1 MIHWTEA
8 GEARSARWRS
18 ERGAAPPKRVVI
30 ADDSMAADT
39 AYRLACE
46 GTGLLWRGDFQNA
59 RLLLQAMARRVDK
72 PAKPKRTKRHKAGE
86 SDTVAEAPAPVFPE
100 AFHLHRQAQAQRA
113 RVLGMVLIPFDA
125 DYGIPLRRAP
135 DAKKACAEA
144 WGPASAAPTLVAA
157 RTALPPEGAVP
168 PKGGLSAERS
178 ANSACV
184 ASLRELM
191 GFISAHEWRRK
202 GVAIPALGED
212 GPHNRVHPH
221 YGVFS
226 PVRGEYIDLVAQA
239 PVPDGIADLV
249 AFDIGT
255 GTGVLAAVLALR
267 SGVQR
272 VVATDQDPR
281 ALACARDN
289 LKRLGFPQVEVREA
303 NLFPEGKANIIACNP
318 PWLPA
323 RPGSPLEHAVYDED
337 GRMLLGFLN
346 GLAAHL
352 EPKGEGWL
360 ILSDIAEHLGLRTR
374 EWLLAAIE
382 AAGLKVVGRLDA
394 QPHHP
399 KVSDVTDA
407 LHAARAAEVT
417 SLWRLAAK

>member
-144 WGPASAAPTLVAA
+144 WGPAKDS
-157 RTALPPEGAVP
+157 R
-168 PKGGLSAERS
+168 GGS
-178 ANSACV
+178 V